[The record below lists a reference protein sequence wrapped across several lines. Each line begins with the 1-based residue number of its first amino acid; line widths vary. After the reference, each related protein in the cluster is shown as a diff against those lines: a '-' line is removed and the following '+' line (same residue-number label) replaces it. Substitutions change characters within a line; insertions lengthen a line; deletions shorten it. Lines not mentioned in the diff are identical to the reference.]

1 MSPRA
6 PRDSLRR
13 RDTHTHNKDRNGDP
27 MRCIIICSLTTLTTV
42 GCSTGFVSHVY
53 RYFALGSRDSVEAA
67 VCPYDNGSGP
77 FSRGGDFWVH
87 HRRCSPHQWHGY
99 RTFLRHHVWFANVL
113 ALGDHQGPV
122 PTYTSKTT
130 TPGFVKVSP
139 RV

>member
-53 RYFALGSRDSVEAA
+53 RYFALGAA
-67 VCPYDNGSGP
+67 IRWKQQSAPMTMALVRSPGAGTSGSIIVDALLTSGTGTAHSSDIMFGSP
-77 FSRGGDFWVH
+77 MYWLWEIIKARCQPIL
-87 HRRCSPHQWHGY
+87 RR
-99 RTFLRHHVWFANVL
+99 RRH
-113 ALGDHQGPV
+113 
-122 PTYTSKTT
+122 
-130 TPGFVKVSP
+130 PGL
-139 RV
+139 